1 MYLQFL
7 ILLFGQT
14 LDFNAPHCRQKY
26 LFMKIVI
33 ADDSSLMRDRI
44 KILLSSLNHNSEVFE
59 AEDGVEALQLIEE
72 KEPDLAI
79 IDIRMPDMNGI
90 EVLKKVREMKI
101 KTKICMLTNYPYPQY
116 RKRCLEAGADFFFSK
131 TEDFEKI
138 KTVITDMLRETVNP
152 D

>member
-1 MYLQFL
+1 
-7 ILLFGQT
+7 
-14 LDFNAPHCRQKY
+14 
-26 LFMKIVI
+26 MKIVV

-44 KILLSSLNHNSEVFE
+44 KILLRSLNHNSEVFE

-90 EVLKKVREMKI
+90 EVLKKVREMKM
-101 KTKICMLTNYPYPQY
+101 KTKICMLTNYPYQQY
-116 RKRCLEAGADFFFSK
+116 RKRCLEAGTDFFFSK

-138 KTVITDMLRETVNP
+138 KSVITDMLRETVIP